1 MDSTRES
8 SAHRRDSA
16 NPKPLQPTV
25 RLLIIQPTP
34 FCNINCS
41 YCYLSSRSS
50 RATINDRTLEN
61 LFAKL
66 FASGWVGRRLDI
78 AWHAGEPTV
87 LPIAFYQNAFAIM
100 ERHRPRNNDV
110 CHSFQTNATLLTKA
124 WCGFFRDAGIRVGVS
139 VDGPKHINDVAR
151 LSRSGQSTFPRVL
164 AGIRLLREE
173 RVPFHV
179 ITVLTGESMR
189 SARALHDFYAEEG
202 IEHVGFNVD
211 ESEGEHVSGLEPGP
225 ASWLAY
231 KEFLAE
237 FWAIAAREG
246 RVKSIREIDYMVRA
260 VYQQPIRRVD
270 APPLRGNMLV
280 EPFAVLNVD
289 HAGNIATFSP
299 ELLGQTNADYNDYI
313 IGNVNEDAFAA
324 LPHSAVLAKMTADI
338 EAGVD
343 MCRARC
349 GYFHVC
355 GGGEPVNKMA
365 ENGTFASD
373 VTSYCRMTRMGVADL
388 VTTGPNAG

>member
-1 MDSTRES
+1 MDSARGS
-8 SAHRRDSA
+8 SAHRRDTA
-16 NPKPLQPTV
+16 IPKPLQPTV
-25 RLLIIQPTP
+25 RLLIVQPTP

-50 RATINDRTLEN
+50 RAMIEDHTLEH

-66 FASGWVGRRLDI
+66 FSSGWVRQRLDL

-87 LPIAFYQNAFAIM
+87 LPIAFYQRAFAIV
-100 ERHRPRNNDV
+100 ERYRPRNLDV

-124 WCGFFRDAGIRVGVS
+124 WCDFFRDAGIRVGVS
-139 VDGPKHINDVAR
+139 VDGPKHIND
-151 LSRSGQSTFPRVL
+151 LSRVSRAGQSTFPRVL
-164 AGIRLLREE
+164 AGIRLLRAES
-173 RVPFHV
+173 VPFHV
-179 ITVLTGESMR
+179 ITVLTGESLR
-189 SARALHDFYAEEG
+189 SARALHDFYAAEG

-211 ESEGEHVSGLEPGP
+211 ESEGEHVSALEPGP
-225 ASWLAY
+225 DSWRAY
-231 KEFLAE
+231 TDFLAE
-237 FWAIAAREG
+237 FWSIAAREG
-246 RVKSIREIDYMVRA
+246 QVKSIREIDYMVRA
-260 VYQQPIRRVD
+260 VYQQPIRPINA
-270 APPLRGNMLV
+270 APARGNMLV

-289 HAGNIATFSP
+289 HSGNIATFSP
-299 ELLGQTNADYNDYI
+299 ELLGQANADYNDYI
-313 IGNVNEDAFAA
+313 IGNVNTDAFAD
-324 LPHSAVLAKMTADI
+324 LPHNGVLAKMSADI
-338 EAGVD
+338 EAGVE

-388 VTTGPNAG
+388 VTTGPHAG

>member
-1 MDSTRES
+1 MDSARRS

-16 NPKPLQPTV
+16 ILKPFQPTV
-25 RLLIIQPTP
+25 RLLIVQPTP

-50 RATINDRTLEN
+50 RATIDDRTLEN

-66 FASGWVGRRLDI
+66 FASGWVRRRLDL

-87 LPIAFYQNAFAIM
+87 LPVAFYQHAFAIM
-100 ERHRPRNNDV
+100 ERHRPGNLDV

-139 VDGPKHINDVAR
+139 VDGPKHINDLSRV
-151 LSRSGQSTFPRVL
+151 SRSGQSTFPRVL

-189 SARALHDFYAEEG
+189 SARALHDFYAAEG

-225 ASWLAY
+225 ASWRAY
-231 KEFLAE
+231 KDFLAE
-237 FWAIAAREG
+237 FWSIAAREG
-246 RVKSIREIDYMVRA
+246 LVKSIREIDYMVRA
-260 VYQQPIRRVD
+260 V
-270 APPLRGNMLV
+270 
-280 EPFAVLNVD
+280 
-289 HAGNIATFSP
+289 
-299 ELLGQTNADYNDYI
+299 
-313 IGNVNEDAFAA
+313 
-324 LPHSAVLAKMTADI
+324 
-338 EAGVD
+338 
-343 MCRARC
+343 
-349 GYFHVC
+349 
-355 GGGEPVNKMA
+355 
-365 ENGTFASD
+365 
-373 VTSYCRMTRMGVADL
+373 
-388 VTTGPNAG
+388 